1 MIFSIFVKM
10 AKESKNKSYSYILPM
25 VGDEALETLD
35 FVINTYLK
43 DVNRPSDDRRLYLKC
58 INNTDSEAYNRF
70 EEEISWSPYYV
81 GKYDIDES
89 LTMVIMNIPDIHH
102 LDFDLILLGKY
113 SLISEL
119 YKEMVISFHELV
131 EHSFIAGALY
141 RKEFAYK
148 IVEARINKGL
158 KKDDWTY
165 VPREQEIGS
174 IIDLE
179 EESFNQV
186 VSTEVEL

>member
-1 MIFSIFVKM
+1 M

-25 VGDEALETLD
+25 VGDEALEIHS
-35 FVINTYLK
+35 FVTNTYLK

-58 INNTDSEAYNRF
+58 YDDKSDEYNRF
-70 EEEISWSPYYV
+70 TEELTWSPYYV
-81 GKYDIDES
+81 GIYNIDDTYD
-89 LTMVIMNIPDIHH
+89 MVIMEIPSVHWG
-102 LDFDLILLGKY
+102 DFDLIILGKY

-119 YKEMVISFHELV
+119 YKEIVISFHELLD
-131 EHSFIAGALY
+131 HSFIAGALY

-179 EESFNQV
+179 EESFNKV
-186 VSTEVEL
+186 ISTEVEF